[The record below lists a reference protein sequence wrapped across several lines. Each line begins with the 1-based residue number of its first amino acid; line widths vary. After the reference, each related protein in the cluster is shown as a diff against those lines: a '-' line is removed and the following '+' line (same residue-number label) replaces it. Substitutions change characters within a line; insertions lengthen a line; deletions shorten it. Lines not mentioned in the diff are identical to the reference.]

1 MVKRLIFIAC
11 ILALCA
17 ACGAQPSEPAVSE
30 APPAA
35 SAVAPEPAPAPEPE
49 PEPEP
54 DPVRELLDSLTVEQ
68 KIAQLFF
75 VRCPESGGG
84 ELAASE
90 LCPGGYLLFG
100 VDFADRTA
108 EEAASRIAGFQTAAR
123 VPLLIGVD
131 EEGGTVVRVS
141 RYFRETRFPSPR
153 ALYEAGGLDALTADA
168 AEKDAFLQGFG
179 VNVNLAPVAD
189 LSGDPDDFIYP
200 RAVSG
205 DAETAA
211 ACVAA
216 VVEQM
221 NADGMGGVL
230 KHFPGYG
237 PNADTHTGSARD
249 ERPLERFEAAD
260 LLPFAAGIEAGAPA
274 VLVSHNIVPA
284 FGGELPGSLSPSV
297 VGYLR
302 DTMGFAGVIVTDDLA
317 MAAAAVDNAA
327 VRAVQAGC
335 DLLITSNFAD
345 DHAAVLAA
353 LEAGGLTQERI
364 DESAYR
370 VLAWKHALGLF

>member
-1 MVKRLIFIAC
+1 MLKQLLAGVLA
-11 ILALCA
+11 LALCT

-35 SAVAPEPAPAPEPE
+35 SAVAPVPAPDPVPE

-54 DPVRELLDSLTVEQ
+54 DPVQEVLDSLTLEQ

-75 VRCPESGGG
+75 VRCPESGGA
-84 ELAASE
+84 ELAASG

-108 EEAASRIAGFQTAAR
+108 EQAKDRIASFQSAAR

-141 RYFRETRFPSPR
+141 RYFRETRFQSPR
-153 ALYEAGGLDALTADA
+153 ALYEAGGLDALTADT
-168 AEKDAFLQGFG
+168 AEKDVFLQGFG
-179 VNVNLAPVAD
+179 INVNLAPVAD
-189 LSGDPDDFIYP
+189 LSDDPDDFIYP

-216 VVEQM
+216 VVRQM
-221 NADGMGGVL
+221 NMDGMGSVL

-237 PNADTHTGSARD
+237 SNTDTHTASARD
-249 ERPLERFEAAD
+249 GRPLEAFEAAD

-274 VLVSHNIVPA
+274 VLVSHNTVPA
-284 FGGELPGSLSPSV
+284 FGDELPGSLSPSV

-335 DLLITSNFAD
+335 DLLITSD
-345 DHAAVLAA
+345 YESDHAAVLAA
-353 LEAGGLTQERI
+353 VRAGKITE
-364 DESAYR
+364 DEIEDSALR
-370 VLAWKHALGLF
+370 VLRWKAALGLL